1 MGSHVGFLAYFFLRC
16 VWSSHYFVGYG
27 GLLESLVRY
36 VEFSLFFM
44 ISRTISCSGSIVPPA
59 LYVLLCGSGSS
70 LWRGSVMY
78 VIGLPI
84 PGVISPVRTYRR
96 CILDIWST
104 WR

>member
-1 MGSHVGFLAYFFLRC
+1 MGFMSLC
-16 VWSSHYFVGYG
+16 VV
-27 GLLESLVRY
+27 ESLFCLVLCFVVVSY
-36 VEFSLFFM
+36 VVCFIFLLFDV
-44 ISRTISCSGSIVPPA
+44 ICTSSCSGSTVPLA

-70 LWRGSVMY
+70 LLRGSVMY

-84 PGVISPVRTYRR
+84 HGVISPVRTYRR